1 MLQFSP
7 LRTALILIVSL
18 AGILFTF
25 PNFVSQQTIFALP
38 DWMPK
43 QQIVLGLDL
52 QGGSHLLLQVN
63 KEELVTERVK
73 ELRREARSLLANDN
87 AIGHIIRTEGTL
99 LTIELTDQTQ
109 FEQAKT
115 ALQELDV
122 PISNVIGVIGG
133 VREISIGETADGKLT
148 MQLTDEGIEER
159 LSSVVAQSIEVVR
172 RRIDELGTTEPT
184 IQRQGTDR
192 ILVQVPG
199 FDDSQ
204 RLKELISQTARLT
217 FHMVHPTITAAQAL
231 VQGLPVGTF
240 ILPSQDGGEEL
251 LMEDVSIGGE
261 SLVDSQPGF
270 DPQTNQPIVTFRFDT
285 RGAVIFAELT
295 GANIGQRFAVV
306 LDNQVITAPTIQSS
320 IPGGSGQITGNFT
333 AQSANDLAVLLRAGA
348 LPATLDII
356 EERSVGPSLGADSVK
371 AGQIAGLFGGILV
384 IGFMFAAYGVFGLFA
399 NISLII
405 NIFLVMGVLSMLG
418 ATLTL
423 PGIAGIVL
431 TIGMA
436 VDANVLIYER
446 IREEKRAGRS
456 VVQAIE
462 AGFKRAFAT
471 IVDANVTTL
480 IAAVILFFIGSGPIR
495 GFAITLAIGIL
506 TTMFTAY
513 LLTQFQIARWFA
525 WRRPKELKIH
535 LLKLLPDDTDFKF
548 MARKTIAFAFSAV
561 LIAGSLGLFFTKG
574 LNLGIDFKG
583 GSSIEVQAIVGDAD
597 IADIRARVGALGL
610 GDVQVQ
616 EFGNTKDVLIRIET
630 QEGGDLAQQAAVK
643 LVIGAIESDYDD
655 RRTEVV
661 GPTVSGELAQTGTLA
676 VIAAIIAVLGYIWM
690 RFEWQFALGAVA
702 ALVHDV
708 ILTIGMFSITGFEFN
723 LASIAAIL
731 TIVGYSLNDTVV
743 VYDRVRENL
752 RKYRKMLISDL
763 LNMSINHT
771 LSRTILTSVTT
782 ILALA
787 ALVAFGGEVIRS
799 FTFAMAWGVLVGT
812 YSSIFVAAPLL
823 INLKLTSRADIEKK
837 EQRADGASV

>member
-7 LRTALILIVSL
+7 IRAALILLVSL
-18 AGILFTF
+18 AGILFTL
-25 PNFVSQQTIFALP
+25 PNFVSQQTVAALP

-63 KEELVTERVK
+63 REELVTERVK

-87 AIGHIIRTEGTL
+87 AIGHIIKTEDIL
-99 LTIELTDQTQ
+99 LTIELTDQSQ

-115 ALQELDV
+115 ALLELDI
-122 PISNVIGVIGG
+122 PISTTIGGIGG
-133 VREISIGETADGKLT
+133 VSEISFGETADGKLT
-148 MQLTDEGIEER
+148 MQLTPEGIEER

-217 FHMVHPTITAAQAL
+217 FHMVHPTITAAQAK
-231 VQGLPVGTF
+231 VQGLPAGTF
-240 ILPSQDGGEEL
+240 ILPSQAGGDEL

-270 DPQTNQPIVTFRFDT
+270 DAQTASAIVTFRFDT
-285 RGAVIFAELT
+285 RGAVVFAELT

-306 LDNQVITAPTIQSS
+306 LDNEVITAPTIQTA

-333 AQSANDLAVLLRAGA
+333 AESANDLAVLLRAGA

-356 EERSVGPSLGADSVK
+356 EERSVGPSLGADSVQ
-371 AGQIAGLFGGILV
+371 AGKVAGLVGGVLV
-384 IGFMFAAYGVFGLFA
+384 IGFMLAAYGVFGIFA

-446 IREEKRAGRS
+446 IREEKRAGRT

-480 IAAVILFFIGSGPIR
+480 IAAIILFFLGSGPIR
-495 GFAITLAIGIL
+495 GFAITLAIGIV

-513 LLTQFQIARWFA
+513 LLTQFQISRWFA

-535 LLKLLPDDTDFKF
+535 LLHLLPDGTKFKF
-548 MARKTIAFAFSAV
+548 MDRKKIAFAFSAV
-561 LIAGSLGLFFTKG
+561 LLAASIGLFFTQG

-583 GSSIEVQAIVGDAD
+583 GSSIEVQAIEGEANIGDL
-597 IADIRARVGALGL
+597 RTRVGALEL

-616 EFGNTKDVLIRIET
+616 EFGSAKDVLIRIEA
-630 QEGGDLAQQAAVK
+630 QDGGDTAQQDAVGK
-643 LVIGAIESDYDD
+643 VVDAIKVDYEV

-708 ILTIGMFSITGFEFN
+708 VLTIGMFAITGFEFN

-752 RKYRKMLISDL
+752 RKYRKMTISDL

-771 LSRTILTSVTT
+771 LSRTILTSITT
-782 ILALA
+782 ILALT
-787 ALVAFGGEVIRS
+787 ALVVFGGEVIRS

-823 INLKLTSRADIEKK
+823 INLKLTARASEEKK

>member
-7 LRTALILIVSL
+7 LRTALILLVSL
-18 AGILFTF
+18 AGILFTL
-25 PNFVSQQTIFALP
+25 PNFLTVENVNALP

-43 QQIVLGLDL
+43 KQIVLGLDL

-63 KEELVTERVK
+63 KEEIVTERIK
-73 ELRREARSLLANDN
+73 DLRREARSLLANDN
-87 AIGHIIRTEGTL
+87 GIGHLIKTENTTL
-99 LTIELTDQTQ
+99 TFQLSDAAQ
-109 FEQAKT
+109 FEQAVT
-115 ALQELDV
+115 ALQELDQPV
-122 PISNVIGVIGG
+122 STTIGGIGG
-133 VREISIGETADGKLT
+133 VQELTVVGNDDGTITL
-148 MQLTDEGIEER
+148 QLTDEGLDER

-204 RLKELISQTARLT
+204 RLKDLISQTARLT
-217 FHMVHPTITAAQAL
+217 FHMVHPTITAPQAR
-231 VQGLPVGTF
+231 VQGLPTGTM
-240 ILPSQDGGEEL
+240 ILPSQDGGDEL
-251 LMEDVSIGGE
+251 VMEDVSIGGE

-270 DPQTNQPIVTFRFDT
+270 DSQSSQPIVTFRFDT
-285 RGAVIFAELT
+285 RGAVVFAELT
-295 GANIGQRFAVV
+295 AANIGQRFAVV
-306 LDNQVITAPTIQSS
+306 LDNEVITAPTIQSS

-333 AQSANDLAVLLRAGA
+333 AESANDLAVLLRAGA

-356 EERSVGPSLGADSVK
+356 EERSVGPSLGADSVQ
-371 AGQIAGLFGGILV
+371 AGKIAGLVGGILV
-384 IGFMFAAYGVFGLFA
+384 ITFMLAAYGTFGIFA
-399 NISLII
+399 NISLIV
-405 NIFLVMGVLSMLG
+405 NIFLVMGALSMLG

-480 IAAVILFFIGSGPIR
+480 IAAVILFFLGSGPIR
-495 GFAITLAIGIL
+495 GFAITLAIGIV

-513 LLTQFQIARWFA
+513 LLTQFMVSRWFA
-525 WRRPKELKIH
+525 AGRPKELKIQ
-535 LLKLLPDDTDFKF
+535 LLRLIPDVTNIGF
-548 MARKTIAFAFSAV
+548 MKRRTIALVFSSILLV
-561 LIAGSLGLFFTKG
+561 GSLGLFFTQG

-583 GSSIEVQAIVGDAD
+583 GSSIEVQAKEGDAD
-597 IADIRARVGALGL
+597 VADLRARVGALGL

-616 EFGNTKDVLIRIET
+616 EFGSTKDVLIRIET
-630 QEGGDLAQQAAVK
+630 QEGGDTAQQDAVK
-643 LVIGAIESDYDD
+643 LVVEAIQDDYDN

-676 VIAAIIAVLGYIWM
+676 VIAAIIAVLAYIWM

-708 ILTIGMFSITGFEFN
+708 VLTIGMFAITGFEFN

-752 RKYRKMLISDL
+752 RKFRRMPIAEL

-771 LSRTILTSVTT
+771 LSRTVLTSITT

-787 ALVAFGGEVIRS
+787 ALVIYGGEVIRS
-799 FTFAMAWGVLVGT
+799 FTFAMAWGVIVGT
-812 YSSIFVAAPLL
+812 YSSIFIAAPLL
-823 INLKLTSRADIEKK
+823 INFKLTSKAEEEKR
-837 EQRADGASV
+837 ETRSDGATV

>member
-7 LRTALILIVSL
+7 IRAALILIVSL
-18 AGILFTF
+18 AGILFTL
-25 PNFVSQQTIFALP
+25 PNFFTQQTIASLP

-73 ELRREARSLLANDN
+73 ELRRETRSLLANDN
-87 AIGHIIRTEGTL
+87 AIGHIIQTDGTL
-99 LTIELTDQTQ
+99 LTIELSDPTQ
-109 FEQAKT
+109 FELAKS
-115 ALQELDV
+115 AIQDLNI
-122 PISNVIGVIGG
+122 PISTVIGG
-133 VREISIGETADGKLT
+133 VGGVNEISFGETADGKLT
-148 MQLTDEGIEER
+148 MQLTQEGIEER

-217 FHMVHPTITAAQAL
+217 FHMVHPTITAAQAK
-231 VQGLPVGTF
+231 VQGLPAGTF
-240 ILPSQDGGEEL
+240 ILPSQAGGEEL
-251 LMEDVSIGGE
+251 LMEDVAIGGE

-270 DPQTNQPIVTFRFDT
+270 DSQSGSAIVTFRFDT
-285 RGAVIFAELT
+285 RGAVVFAELT
-295 GANIGQRFAVV
+295 GANVGQRFAVV
-306 LDNQVITAPTIQSS
+306 LDNQVITAPTIQTT

-333 AQSANDLAVLLRAGA
+333 AESANDLAVLLRAGA

-356 EERSVGPSLGADSVK
+356 EERSVGPSLGADSVQ
-371 AGQIAGLFGGILV
+371 AGQIAGLVGGILV
-384 IGFMFAAYGVFGLFA
+384 ICFMLAAYGVFGIFA

-405 NIFLVMGVLSMLG
+405 NIFLVMGVLSLLG

-462 AGFKRAFAT
+462 AGFQRAFAT

-480 IAAVILFFIGSGPIR
+480 IAAVILFFLGSGPIR

-525 WRRPKELKIH
+525 WRRPKELKVH
-535 LLKLLPDDTDFKF
+535 LLHLLPDGTDIKF
-548 MARKTIAFAFSAV
+548 MSRKTIAFAFSCV
-561 LIAGSLGLFFTKG
+561 LLAGSLGLFFTQG

-583 GSSIEVQAIVGDAD
+583 GSSIEVQAVADVAD
-597 IADIRARVGALGL
+597 ISDIRSRVGALEL

-616 EFGNTKDVLIRIET
+616 EFGSVKDVLIRIET
-630 QEGGDLAQQAAVK
+630 QEGGDTAQQEAVTK
-643 LVIGAIESDYDD
+643 VVDAMGADYEV

-661 GPTVSGELAQTGTLA
+661 GPTVSGELAQTGTIA

-690 RFEWQFALGAVA
+690 RFEWQFAVGAVA

-708 ILTIGMFSITGFEFN
+708 VLTIGMFAITGFEFN

-752 RKYRKMLISDL
+752 RKYRKMTISDL

-782 ILALA
+782 ILALT
-787 ALVAFGGEVIRS
+787 ALVIFGGEVIRS
-799 FTFAMAWGVLVGT
+799 FTFAMAWGVIVGT

-823 INLKLTSRADIEKK
+823 MYFKLTSRTVDEKK

>member
-7 LRTALILIVSL
+7 IRTALILIVSL
-18 AGILFTF
+18 AGILFTL
-25 PNFVSQQTIFALP
+25 PNFVSQQTVNALP

-63 KEELVTERVK
+63 REELLTERVK

-87 AIGHIIRTEGTL
+87 AIGHIIKTDGTL
-99 LTIELTDQTQ
+99 LTIELTDQSQ
-109 FEQAKT
+109 FAQAKT
-115 ALQELDV
+115 ALKELDI
-122 PISNVIGVIGG
+122 PIPTPIGFIGG
-133 VREISIGETADGKLT
+133 VSEIAFGETADGKLT
-148 MQLTDEGIEER
+148 MQLTDEGVEER

-184 IQRQGTDR
+184 IQRQGSDR

-204 RLKELISQTARLT
+204 RLKELISQTTRLT
-217 FHMVHPTITAAQAL
+217 FHMVHPTITAAQAR
-231 VQGLPVGTF
+231 VQGLPAGTM
-240 ILPSQDGGEEL
+240 ILPSQDGGDEL

-270 DPQTNQPIVTFRFDT
+270 DPQSSLPIVTFRFDT
-285 RGAVIFAELT
+285 RGAVVFAELT
-295 GANIGQRFAVV
+295 GANVGQRFAVV
-306 LDNQVITAPTIQSS
+306 LDGEVITAPTIQTA

-333 AQSANDLAVLLRAGA
+333 AESANDLAVLLRAGA

-356 EERSVGPSLGADSVK
+356 EERSVGPSLEADSVQ
-371 AGQIAGLFGGILV
+371 AGQIAGLVGGILV
-384 IGFMFAAYGVFGLFA
+384 IGFMLAAYGVFGIFA

-405 NIFLVMGVLSMLG
+405 NIFLVMGALSMLG

-480 IAAVILFFIGSGPIR
+480 IAAVILFFLGSGPIR
-495 GFAITLAIGIL
+495 GYAITLAIGIV

-513 LLTQFQIARWFA
+513 LLSQFLIARWFA
-525 WRRPKELKIH
+525 WRRPKELKVH
-535 LLKLLPDDTDFKF
+535 LLHLLPDGTDFKF
-548 MARKTIAFAFSAV
+548 MTRKVIAFVFSSV
-561 LIAGSLGLFFTKG
+561 LLVGSLGLFFTQG

-583 GSSIEVQAIVGDAD
+583 GSSIEVQALEGDAD
-597 IADIRARVGALGL
+597 IADIRSRVGALGL

-616 EFGNTKDVLIRIET
+616 EFGTPKDVLIRIET
-630 QEGGDLAQQAAVK
+630 QDGGDTAQQEAVNK
-643 LVIGAIESDYDD
+643 VINTVQTDYDV

-661 GPTVSGELAQTGTLA
+661 GPTVSGELAQTGTIA

-708 ILTIGMFSITGFEFN
+708 VLTIGMFAITGFEFN
-723 LASIAAIL
+723 LASIAAVL
-731 TIVGYSLNDTVV
+731 TIAGYSINDTVV

-752 RKYRKMLISDL
+752 RKYRKMSISDL
-763 LNMSINHT
+763 LNMSINNT
-771 LSRTILTSVTT
+771 LSRTILTSITT
-782 ILALA
+782 LLALG
-787 ALVAFGGEVIRS
+787 ALVFFGCEVIRS

-812 YSSIFVAAPLL
+812 YSSIFAAAPLL
-823 INLKLTSRADIEKK
+823 INFKLTARAVEEKK
-837 EQRADGASV
+837 EQREDGASV

>member
-7 LRTALILIVSL
+7 IRAALILIVSL
-18 AGILFTF
+18 AGILFTL
-25 PNFVSQQTIFALP
+25 PNLVSQQTLASLP

-87 AIGHIIRTEGTL
+87 AIGHIIKTDGTL
-99 LTIELTDQTQ
+99 LTIELTDSAQ
-109 FEQAKT
+109 FELAKNAIQDLNIPLAT
-115 ALQELDV
+115 
-122 PISNVIGVIGG
+122 VIGG
-133 VREISIGETADGKLT
+133 VGGVNEISFGETADGKLT

-184 IQRQGTDR
+184 IQRQGSDR

-204 RLKELISQTARLT
+204 RLKDLISQTARLT
-217 FHMVHPTITAAQAL
+217 FHMVHPTITAAQAK

-240 ILPSQDGGEEL
+240 ILPSQAGGEEL
-251 LMEDVSIGGE
+251 LMEDVAIGGE

-270 DPQTNQPIVTFRFDT
+270 DSQSGLAIVTFRFDT
-285 RGAVIFAELT
+285 RGAVVFAELT
-295 GANIGQRFAVV
+295 GANVGQRFAVV
-306 LDNQVITAPTIQSS
+306 LDGQVITAPTIQTA

-333 AQSANDLAVLLRAGA
+333 AESANDLAVLLRAGA

-356 EERSVGPSLGADSVK
+356 EERSVGPSLGADSVQ
-371 AGQIAGLFGGILV
+371 AGQIAGLVGGILV
-384 IGFMFAAYGVFGLFA
+384 IAFMLAAYGVFGIFA
-399 NISLII
+399 NISLVI
-405 NIFLVMGVLSMLG
+405 NIFLVMGVLSVLG

-462 AGFKRAFAT
+462 AGFQRAFAT

-480 IAAVILFFIGSGPIR
+480 IAAVILFFLGSGPIR

-525 WRRPKELKIH
+525 WFRPKELKVH
-535 LLKLLPDDTDFKF
+535 LLQLLPDGTAFKF
-548 MARKTIAFAFSAV
+548 MDRKVIAFAFSSV
-561 LIAGSLGLFFTKG
+561 LLVGSIGLFFTQG

-583 GSSIEVQAIVGDAD
+583 GSSIEVQATADQAD
-597 IADIRARVGALGL
+597 IADIRSRVGELGL

-616 EFGNTKDVLIRIET
+616 EFGSAKDVLIRIET
-630 QEGGDLAQQAAVK
+630 QDGGDTAQQEAVTK
-643 LVIGAIESDYDD
+643 VVDSIKGDYEV

-661 GPTVSGELAQTGTLA
+661 GPTVSGELAQTGTIA

-690 RFEWQFALGAVA
+690 RFEWQFAVGAVA

-708 ILTIGMFSITGFEFN
+708 VLTIGMFAITGFEFN

-752 RKYRKMLISDL
+752 RKYRKMLMSDL

-782 ILALA
+782 ILALT
-787 ALVAFGGEVIRS
+787 ALVIFGGEVIRS
-799 FTFAMAWGVLVGT
+799 FTFAMAWGVIVGT

-823 INLKLTSRADIEKK
+823 MNFKLSARAEEEKA